1 MINSLEGGKRRS
13 VVSSSRPELSAKVSA
28 PVFLALEE
36 RLRESVS
43 NYVSAKYGISV
54 PVVVELPRRP
64 EFGDLAL
71 PLCFGL
77 AKHLRRAP
85 RKIAEELTANLPSI
99 AGVRSIEAAGGGY
112 LNVCFDRGAYA
123 VDVLSPPQVSADK
136 SKIIVEHTN
145 INPNKAAHIGHLRNA
160 VLGDTLVRMLR
171 ALGREVEAQNYIDNT
186 GVQVADVAA
195 AFHFLERR
203 SPRDV
208 EALAA
213 DPDIRF
219 DHYCW
224 DIYAA
229 ISRHYAE
236 HPESL
241 YWRTQALSA
250 IESGSGEI
258 AVLGRIVSNA
268 IVNRHLDTM
277 LRIGVEYDVLPRES
291 EILHLEFWSAAFAF
305 LKQRKVVYFENAGR
319 NAGCWVMP
327 AENFRNAPAGARPD
341 RDQPSNE
348 DADASASK
356 VIVRSNGTVTYVG
369 KDIAYQLWK
378 FGLLVGKDFH
388 YAPLR
393 RYSSGRQAWVSVA
406 NASASGVGAAVP
418 AFGSGTEV
426 YNVIDARQA
435 YLQDVVR
442 AALRLLGYKRQA
454 ERSIHFSYEMVA
466 LSPRCCVELGIE
478 LSDEDG
484 KRPYVEVSGRKG
496 FGVKADDLIDRLI
509 ETAYEEVRDRHRD
522 ISEAAC
528 REIATQIAVGA
539 LRYFMLRF
547 TRTTVIAFDF
557 AEALAFEGETGPYLQ
572 YAVVRAKNI
581 LRKFEET
588 TGELPDF
595 STAIS
600 PQAWSRHLD
609 ENLWQLLL
617 AASRSRWAI
626 SRAIAAGEPAQLA
639 RHAFELART
648 FSNFYHQYPVL
659 KEANRE
665 KQMVLLGIARYVL
678 DELTSLLS
686 IMGIPTPDAM

>member
-1 MINSLEGGKRRS
+1 M
-13 VVSSSRPELSAKVSA
+13 
-28 PVFLALEE
+28 FLALEE
-36 RLRESVS
+36 RLRESVAS
-43 NYVSAKYGISV
+43 YVSAKYGSGA

-64 EFGDLAL
+64 EFGELAL

-77 AKHLRRAP
+77 AKRLRREP
-85 RKIAEELTANLPSI
+85 RKIAEELAANLPAI
-99 AGVRSIEAAGGGY
+99 AGIRSIEAAGGGY
-112 LNVCFDRGAYA
+112 LNVRFDRGAYA
-123 VDVLSPPQVSADK
+123 LAALSPAAAAADK
-136 SKIIVEHTN
+136 AKIADKTKIIVEHTN

-203 SPRDV
+203 SRQAV
-208 EALAA
+208 AALAA
-213 DPDIRF
+213 DPDIAF
-219 DHYCW
+219 DRYCW
-224 DIYAA
+224 DLYAA
-229 ISRHYAE
+229 VSRRYAE
-236 HPESL
+236 RPESL
-241 YWRTQALSA
+241 SWRTQALSA
-250 IESGSGEI
+250 IESGTGEL
-258 AVLGRIVSNA
+258 AALGRVVSDA
-268 IVNRHLDTM
+268 IVDRHLDTM

-291 EILHLEFWSAAFAF
+291 EILGLEFWAAAFAL
-305 LKQRKVVYFENAGR
+305 LKQRKAVYLETAGK

-327 AENFRNAPAGARPD
+327 AENFRDAPAGARPD
-341 RDQPSNE
+341 RERPPDE
-348 DADASASK
+348 EAAASASK

-378 FGLLVGKDFH
+378 FGLLPGKDFH

-393 RYSSGRQAWVSVA
+393 RYPSGRQAWVSTA
-406 NASASGVGAAVP
+406 DAGASAADAAAP
-418 AFGSGTEV
+418 AFGSGAEA

-442 AALRLLGYKRQA
+442 AALRLLGYERQA
-454 ERSIHFSYEMVA
+454 ARSIHFSYEMVA
-466 LSPRCCVELGIE
+466 LSPRCCAELGIE
-478 LSDEDG
+478 LAEEDR

-496 FGVKADDLIDRLI
+496 LGVKADDLIDRLI
-509 ETAYEEVRDRHRD
+509 DTAYEEVRDRHED
-522 ISEAAC
+522 LSEAAC
-528 REIATQIAVGA
+528 REIAEQIAVGA

-572 YAVVRAKNI
+572 YAAVRAKNI

-588 TGELPDF
+588 AGAPPDF
-595 STAIS
+595 STALS

-617 AASRSRWAI
+617 TASRSRWAI
-626 SRAIAAGEPAQLA
+626 SRAAAGGEPAQLA

-659 KEANRE
+659 KEADRE
-665 KQMVLLGIARYVL
+665 RQTVLLSIARYVL
-678 DELTSLLS
+678 DELKSLLAV
-686 IMGIPTPDAM
+686 MGIPAPDAM